1 LDILHLSIRI
11 LLAWLIS
18 GSFGISGP
26 EQATIACLLLPTII
40 LFNKGSFLWMKML
53 QRLYYDNKWHVGVD
67 FTNTTDTASKAEAF
81 GLRSGRI
88 PDPNHLS
95 AVRTEALAS
104 NEPVL
109 IDIPTK
115 LITPV
120 QAYSMLKVCSV

>member
-53 QRLYYDNKWHVGVD
+53 QRLYYDNK
-67 FTNTTDTASKAEAF
+67 
-81 GLRSGRI
+81 
-88 PDPNHLS
+88 
-95 AVRTEALAS
+95 
-104 NEPVL
+104 
-109 IDIPTK
+109 
-115 LITPV
+115 
-120 QAYSMLKVCSV
+120 